1 VRWFP
6 VPEARLYRSAKVSY
20 ETLKMLSEAS
30 ASNDNDPNDRVLQ
43 KKGHSDSDA
52 TVHVLTVG
60 FVALLG
66 IAIGRLSHQQ

>member
-1 VRWFP
+1 MSF
-6 VPEARLYRSAKVSY
+6 
-20 ETLKMLSEAS
+20 ETLKMLAESS
-30 ASNDNDPNDRVLQ
+30 STNDNDPNDRALQ
-43 KKGHSDSDA
+43 KRGNSDSDA